1 MMPRSVR
8 PSRFAHVFV
17 AAAFL
22 TLPLTSPAAA
32 QSLVMTSP
40 DDVTL
45 GLQLK
50 NPFFPGEGGP
60 QPWSS
65 TLETDLTFR
74 WGPST
79 FVQVSVPLA
88 FAGAES
94 VDGTSLYVGGIGAR
108 FVFGPPG
115 SPTGF
120 LGFSLPSATNL
131 AGPDLAVLIGLL
143 QMQDEPEMWAEDVM
157 SVTGGVMPTL
167 QLSENARGGVRLGG
181 ALLAP
186 DDLEDLWIYARGA
199 AWASARAGAGELRGD
214 LVTSYFLNSD
224 DGFDRKFRLY
234 VDARAGL
241 PDMPGRPG
249 VYLRLPLDREARDAM
264 DLAAGLSVR
273 IGL

>member
-1 MMPRSVR
+1 MR
-8 PSRFAHVFV
+8 PGRPH
-17 AAAFL
+17 
-22 TLPLTSPAAA
+22 
-32 QSLVMTSP
+32 
-40 DDVTL
+40 
-45 GLQLK
+45 
-50 NPFFPGEGGP
+50 E
-60 QPWSS
+60 
-65 TLETDLTFR
+65 R
-74 WGPST
+74 RR
-79 FVQVSVPLA
+79 
-88 FAGAES
+88 AES
-94 VDGTSLYVGGIGAR
+94 GQAPRAADDRASR
-108 FVFGPPG
+108 
-115 SPTGF
+115 
-120 LGFSLPSATNL
+120 
-131 AGPDLAVLIGLL
+131 
-143 QMQDEPEMWAEDVM
+143 
-157 SVTGGVMPTL
+157 
-167 QLSENARGGVRLGG
+167 RGGVRLGG